1 MIVIYQKLK
10 MTTDFGFVYWFE
22 IIVIFEIR
30 GSFFELHID
39 LAKVAPF
46 LKGKFS

>member
-1 MIVIYQKLK
+1 MIVIYHKLK
-10 MTTDFGFVYWFE
+10 MPIAFGFVYQFE
-22 IIVIFEIR
+22 IIVIFEITR
-30 GSFFELHID
+30 SFFKLHID